1 MRGCFSKNGVLNIVA
16 LLKRALQSIQLR
28 RPSPTLSPKGGEGEK
43 YKIRAIVFAVAFIA
57 SPASAAPIKIL
68 ALGTSLTQGYGLPP
82 GTEYPVVLEDKLK
95 AAKIDAKVINAGVSG
110 DTSAGGASRI
120 DWSLADHPDVAI
132 VELGS
137 NDALRGLRPAQT
149 EKNISTVL
157 EKLKAAHVPVLLLG
171 MKAPRNLG
179 PEYAA
184 EFDPIYPRLAK
195 KYGADL
201 YPFVLDGVALNP
213 KLNQSDGMHP
223 NPQGVQIIVSHSDAV
238 CEKAAGAKGALMFRR
253 LASVGGFTLLSRITG
268 FVRDVLMAAILG
280 AGPLSDA
287 FLVAFRL
294 PNNFR
299 AIFAEG
305 AFNLAFLPRYAAMRE
320 REGHEAAGQFANR
333 VYSWQMITQVVLLLA
348 ALGAMRPIISIM
360 APGFA
365 AHPGQLELATSLARI
380 AFPYLIFT
388 VVAVQLSA
396 MLNAVGKFAAAAAW
410 SIFLNI
416 AMIAA
421 LCFAPFFP
429 NAAYAAAW
437 GVFAA
442 GILQL
447 VFIIWAGARSH
458 LRLKFERPRWTPEI
472 KQFLIALGAATFGS
486 ASVQIGLFIDNV
498 IASFLPSG
506 DLTALY
512 YADRINQLPMGTLGI
527 AIGTVLL
534 PEMSSLLAKND
545 RKGADEAQNRS
556 AALALF
562 LTLPFVAAFMTVPL
576 TIMQGLFA
584 HGAFHLQA
592 AQISADGADGLWH
605 RLARFRSDP
614 LRLPRLLCA
623 GRYGDT
629 GARHRRR
636 CRGEHRI
643 EGGACLGLAFGR
655 HRHCVGHLDR
665 CVGECGCACDAGAL
679 ARVAYDRHCFLA
691 QPSADSPCNHR
702 HGRGRIA
709 WRVVG
714 SETAFRKRGVDR

>member
-1 MRGCFSKNGVLNIVA
+1 
-16 LLKRALQSIQLR
+16 
-28 RPSPTLSPKGGEGEK
+28 
-43 YKIRAIVFAVAFIA
+43 
-57 SPASAAPIKIL
+57 
-68 ALGTSLTQGYGLPP
+68 
-82 GTEYPVVLEDKLK
+82 
-95 AAKIDAKVINAGVSG
+95 
-110 DTSAGGASRI
+110 
-120 DWSLADHPDVAI
+120 
-132 VELGS
+132 
-137 NDALRGLRPAQT
+137 
-149 EKNISTVL
+149 
-157 EKLKAAHVPVLLLG
+157 
-171 MKAPRNLG
+171 
-179 PEYAA
+179 
-184 EFDPIYPRLAK
+184 
-195 KYGADL
+195 
-201 YPFVLDGVALNP
+201 
-213 KLNQSDGMHP
+213 
-223 NPQGVQIIVSHSDAV
+223 
-238 CEKAAGAKGALMFRR
+238 MFRR

-268 FVRDVLMAAILG
+268 FARDVLMAAILG

-320 REGHEAAGQFANR
+320 REGHDNAARFANR
-333 VYSWQMITQVVLLLA
+333 VFSWQMITQLVLLIL
-348 ALGAMRPIISIM
+348 ALGGMRPIISVM

-421 LCFAPFFP
+421 LFCAPFFP

-447 VFIIWAGARSH
+447 VFIIWAAARSH
-458 LRLKFERPRWTPEI
+458 LHLRIGRPRWTPEI
-472 KQFLIALGAATFGS
+472 KQFLLALGAATFGS

-562 LTLPFVAAFMTVPL
+562 LTLPFVAAFLTVPL

-592 AQISADGADGLWH
+592 AQISAMALMAYGIGLPAFVLIRCVSPAFYARGDTATPVRATIAAVAVNIALKIALVWGAHLGATGIALGTALAAWVNVGLLVVMARSRGLLTIDAVFLRSLPPTFLATLATGAGALFGVWAGSH
-605 RLARFRSDP
+605 LHFASGTLADEISLACAILCGGAGFALVTLLFRHSLPLGRLAR
-614 LRLPRLLCA
+614 
-623 GRYGDT
+623 
-629 GARHRRR
+629 RR
-636 CRGEHRI
+636 
-643 EGGACLGLAFGR
+643 
-655 HRHCVGHLDR
+655 
-665 CVGECGCACDAGAL
+665 
-679 ARVAYDRHCFLA
+679 
-691 QPSADSPCNHR
+691 
-702 HGRGRIA
+702 
-709 WRVVG
+709 
-714 SETAFRKRGVDR
+714 T